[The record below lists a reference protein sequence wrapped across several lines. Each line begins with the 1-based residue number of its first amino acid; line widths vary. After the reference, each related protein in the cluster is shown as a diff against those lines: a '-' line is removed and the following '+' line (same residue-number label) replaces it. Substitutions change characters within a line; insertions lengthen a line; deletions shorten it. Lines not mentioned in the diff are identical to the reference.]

1 MEAVFSSYFT
11 IGWLDSLQGG
21 LHQGELFGFCDKSYV
36 LTITRF
42 VAFYYSVFTGHVV
55 GPCGDPGATQA
66 EDLHGAGV
74 QQQAAKTLCRAP
86 RSFHLKIQK
95 VIGEPQ
101 RDSENVFKDLHNCTE
116 ALEMLRHVL
125 AVLNYIITSC
135 IE

>member
-1 MEAVFSSYFT
+1 MEAVCSSYFT

-66 EDLHGAGV
+66 EDLHEAGV
-74 QQQAAKTLCRAP
+74 QQQATKRLCRAP

-95 VIGEPQ
+95 VII
-101 RDSENVFKDLHNCTE
+101 NLATE
-116 ALEMLRHVL
+116 GQ
-125 AVLNYIITSC
+125 
-135 IE
+135 